1 MAQMNKQEEIDTE
14 IVDEH
19 DIKSQDG
26 SELAVEGRAS
36 VPSIKSFDPVYPFKR
51 QFVSSQQPSN
61 ATSPRIDLEYSNYGE
76 ESYTQTVEPP
86 RTQEKKLGFSRGAR
100 MARFQWMEEE
110 KKQIAL
116 GIHSSE
122 EIPTIVEAITK
133 EVKRQRRKELKLR
146 KRLEIKAESPEAK
159 NKPQSMG
166 FTSASGD
173 GDDGF

>member
-26 SELAVEGRAS
+26 SELAVECRAS
-36 VPSIKSFDPVYPFKR
+36 VPSIKSFDLSIRSKI
-51 QFVSSQQPSN
+51 SSQQPSN
-61 ATSPRIDLEYSNYGE
+61 TTSPRIVLQYSNYGE
-76 ESYTQTVEPP
+76 ESYTKTAEPP
-86 RTQEKKLGFSRGAR
+86 RTRKKKLRFSRGAR
-100 MARFQWMEEE
+100 KARFQWMEEE
-110 KKQIAL
+110 KQQIAL

-122 EIPTIVEAITK
+122 EIPTIVEAIAK
-133 EVKRQRRKELKLR
+133 EVKRKRRKELKLR

-159 NKPQSMG
+159 NKTQSMG
-166 FTSASGD
+166 LTSASGD